1 MNISRFFGS
10 TNREALRQVRLA
22 LGPDALIVSN
32 RRVNGGVEIMAADPT
47 SVSAEHAPEKVSI
60 STPPT
65 PQSDVMREIGAMRGA
80 LESRIDDLVWGNQ
93 LKQSSHAATLFQSL
107 LGCGF
112 STALLRAMLKR
123 LPSGLSLR
131 AAQEWVRTELSRN
144 LPVLESEDELWQPGL
159 TLALVGPTGVG
170 KTTTIAK
177 LAARAVK
184 RHGSSGLALL
194 TTDTYRI
201 GAYEQLKI
209 YGELLRVPV
218 KVIQNTQELAGVLQ
232 AIPAHVTVLIDNVGV
247 SQRDRYVAE
256 QAAMLLATS
265 RKVRR
270 LLVLNASSHGN
281 TLDEVARS
289 YSRDGGVPL
298 QGCIITKA
306 DEASSLGAALDTAI
320 RYRLPIHY
328 VSNGQKV
335 PENLLHLKADALV
348 DRAIAPDRDING
360 LYSPSQA
367 DFAALMSATGNAA
380 TGSERPA
387 GVDRL
392 LGALLSGEH
401 DAPAA
406 FQPESF
412 QTACSA
418 VEDAIPTAEAW
429 DIWYTLN
436 TRDDHGEGVAPHIH
450 RMMRA
455 VRIAGHARPDSPV
468 LAVYGDAPV
477 QNLHQPK
484 GVLRAS
490 LLFDQQGGALVSP
503 SQQVGFPDGWWSS
516 CGAMAQQGPTAA
528 RALAMQI
535 SALEEGRPDWNIV
548 HTFERGSQA
557 LLQNLTA
564 DGISW
569 ISRVGAVSRV
579 IHQGSLA
586 TVGSVARTLSHQSV
600 VDAPLHAVYTGPDGS
615 SPIQTVLWVA
625 VTPLDAITRNTVQ
638 SGLKLI
644 SVKVVGRADG
654 REIKHLF
661 GLAHV
666 ADETI
671 SAGQLAS
678 WLVCSYEARALF
690 RTTGRLWMASGA
702 QMYGSPDMPLKT
714 LLAVQS
720 ALAAWHLQQQPSSV
734 STVTARL
741 AGTQRTSFLAS
752 ATALHKLFALKM
764 WLNESA
770 GLDVS
775 TAGA

>member
-47 SVSAEHAPEKVSI
+47 SATEDQKPEKISI
-60 STPPT
+60 SNAPA
-65 PQSDVMREIGAMRGA
+65 PQADVMREIGAMRGA
-80 LESRIDDLVWGNQ
+80 LESRFDDLAWGNQ
-93 LKQSSHAATLFQSL
+93 LKQSSHAAALFQSL

-123 LPSGLSLR
+123 LPARLSLR
-131 AAQEWVRTELSRN
+131 AAQEWVRGELARN
-144 LPVLESEDELWQPGL
+144 LPVLETEDALWQPGL

-177 LAARAVK
+177 LAARAVQ

-218 KVIQNTQELAGVLQ
+218 KVIQNAEELASVLK

-256 QAAMLLATS
+256 QAAMLSASS
-265 RKVRR
+265 RHVKR

-289 YSRDGGVPL
+289 YSKDGGVPL

-320 RYRLPIHY
+320 RYRLPIHF

-335 PENLLHLKADALV
+335 PENLLHMKAEALV
-348 DRAIAPDRDING
+348 DRAIAPDRDVKT

-367 DFAALMSATGNAA
+367 DFAALLSASGSSAA
-380 TGSERPA
+380 ASGRPAGA

-401 DAPAA
+401 DAQGA
-406 FQPESF
+406 FQPQSF
-412 QTACSA
+412 QSACDA
-418 VEDAIPTAEAW
+418 LEDAIPTAEAW
-429 DIWYTLN
+429 DLWHTVSNQDGDARGDL
-436 TRDDHGEGVAPHIH
+436 GQHIN

-468 LAVYGDAPV
+468 LAVYGDAPL
-477 QNLHQPK
+477 QGGHQQK

-490 LLFDQQGGALVSP
+490 MLFDRDGGALVSP
-503 SQQVGFPDGWWSS
+503 SQQISFPDGWWSS
-516 CGAMAQQGPTAA
+516 CGAMAQKGPTAA
-528 RALAMQI
+528 DAMAMQI
-535 SALEEGRPDWNIV
+535 RSLEKGRPDWHMV

-557 LLQNLTA
+557 LLRGLTA
-564 DGISW
+564 DGVNW
-569 ISRVGAVSRV
+569 ISRVGAVTRV
-579 IHQGSLA
+579 VHQGSLA
-586 TVGSVARTLSHQSV
+586 TVSAVARTLAHESV
-600 VDAPLHAVYTGPDGS
+600 SDGPLQAVYTGPDGT
-615 SPIQTVLWVA
+615 SPTQVVLWVA
-625 VTPLDAITRNTVQ
+625 ATPIDSMVRDAVQ
-638 SGLKLI
+638 PGLQLV
-644 SVKVVGRADG
+644 SVKIVGRADG
-654 REIKHLF
+654 REIKHVF
-661 GLAHV
+661 GVAHIV
-666 ADETI
+666 DDLVDAR
-671 SAGQLAS
+671 QLAY
-678 WLVCSYEARALF
+678 WLVSGYEARALF
-690 RTTGRLWMASGA
+690 RCAARSWMASGTQLSGA
-702 QMYGSPDMPLKT
+702 PDMPLKT
-714 LLAVQS
+714 ALAVQS
-720 ALAAWHLQQQPSSV
+720 ALAAWHLQHQPSPLNAV
-734 STVTARL
+734 AARL
-741 AGTQRTSFLAS
+741 AGTRRASFFATSM
-752 ATALHKLFALKM
+752 ALHKLFALKM

-770 GLDVS
+770 FVS
-775 TAGA
+775 EA

>member
-47 SVSAEHAPEKVSI
+47 SANPEQTPEKISI
-60 STPPT
+60 SNAPV
-65 PQSDVMREIGAMRGA
+65 PQADVMREIGAMRGA
-80 LESRIDDLVWGNQ
+80 LESRIDDLAWGNQ

-123 LPSGLSLR
+123 LPARLSLR
-131 AAQEWVRTELSRN
+131 AAQEWVRGELARN
-144 LPVLESEDELWQPGL
+144 LPVLETEDELWHPGL

-177 LAARAVK
+177 LAARAVQ

-218 KVIQNTQELAGVLQ
+218 KVIQNAQELASVLK
-232 AIPAHVTVLIDNVGV
+232 AIPDHVTVLIDNVGV

-256 QAAMLLATS
+256 QAAMLSASS
-265 RKVRR
+265 RTVKR

-289 YSRDGGVPL
+289 YSKDGGVPL

-320 RYRLPIHY
+320 RYRLPIHF

-335 PENLLHLKADALV
+335 PENLLHMQAEALV
-348 DRAIAPDRDING
+348 DRAIAPDRDVKT

-367 DFAALMSATGNAA
+367 DFAALLSASDSSAA
-380 TGSERPA
+380 ASGRPAGA

-401 DAPAA
+401 DAQSA
-406 FQPESF
+406 FQPQSF
-412 QTACSA
+412 QSACDA
-418 VEDAIPTAEAW
+418 LEDTIPTAEAW
-429 DIWYTLN
+429 DLWHTVSNQDGDVRADLIQHA
-436 TRDDHGEGVAPHIH
+436 D

-468 LAVYGDAPV
+468 LAVYGDAPL
-477 QNLHQPK
+477 QGDQQQK

-490 LLFDQQGGALVSP
+490 MLFDGNGDALVSP
-503 SQQVGFPDGWWSS
+503 SQQISFPDGWWSS
-516 CGAMAQQGPTAA
+516 CGAMAQKGPTAA
-528 RALAMQI
+528 DALAMQI
-535 SALEEGRPDWNIV
+535 TSLEKSRPDWHMV

-557 LLQNLTA
+557 LLRSLTA
-564 DGISW
+564 QGCNW
-569 ISRVGAVSRV
+569 ISRVGAVTRV
-579 IHQGSLA
+579 VHQGSLA
-586 TVGSVARTLSHQSV
+586 TVSAVARTLAHESV
-600 VDAPLHAVYTGPDGS
+600 SDGPLQTVYTGPDGT
-615 SPIQTVLWVA
+615 SPTQVVLWVA
-625 VTPLDAITRNTVQ
+625 ATPIDSMVRDAVQ
-638 SGLKLI
+638 PGLQLV

-661 GLAHV
+661 GIAHIADGLAD
-666 ADETI
+666 AR
-671 SAGQLAS
+671 QLAY
-678 WLVCSYEARALF
+678 WLANGYEARALF
-690 RTTGRLWMASGA
+690 RCAARMASGTPLLGA
-702 QMYGSPDMPLKT
+702 PDMPLKT
-714 LLAVQS
+714 MLAVQS
-720 ALAAWHLQQQPSSV
+720 ALAAWHLQHPASPLNAV
-734 STVTARL
+734 AARL
-741 AGTQRTSFLAS
+741 AGTQRASFFATSM
-752 ATALHKLFALKM
+752 ALHKLFALKM
-764 WLNESA
+764 WLKESA
-770 GLDVS
+770 SVPEFD
-775 TAGA
+775 

>member
-47 SVSAEHAPEKVSI
+47 SVSEDRIPENVSVSNAAAPQ
-60 STPPT
+60 T
-65 PQSDVMREIGAMRGA
+65 DVMREIGAMRGA
-80 LESRIDDLVWGNQ
+80 LESRIDELVWGNQ
-93 LKQSSHAATLFQSL
+93 LKQSTHAATLFQSL

-112 STALLRAMLKR
+112 STALLRAMLTR
-123 LPSGLSLR
+123 LPRRHSLR
-131 AAQEWVRTELSRN
+131 AAQEWVRTELTRN
-144 LPVLESEDELWQPGL
+144 LPVLVDEDALWQPGL

-177 LAARAVK
+177 LAARAVQ

-218 KVIQNTQELAGVLQ
+218 KVIQNAKELAAVLG
-232 AIPAHVTVLIDNVGV
+232 AIPDHVTVLIDNVGV

-256 QAAMLLATS
+256 QAAMLSATS
-265 RKVRR
+265 RTVRR

-289 YSRDGGVPL
+289 YAKDGGVPL

-320 RYRLPIHY
+320 RYRLPIHF

-335 PENLLHLKADALV
+335 PENLLHMTADALV
-348 DRAIAPDRDING
+348 DQAIAPDRDITT

-367 DFAALMSATGNAA
+367 DFAALMSVTDSSAPGNGQSAN
-380 TGSERPA
+380 S

-401 DAPAA
+401 DAQHA
-406 FQPESF
+406 FQPEAF
-412 QTACSA
+412 QAACDA

-429 DIWYTLN
+429 DLWHTLS
-436 TRDDHGEGVAPHIH
+436 TRGSDAGDDVMPYIG

-455 VRIAGHARPDSPV
+455 VRTAGHARPDSPV
-468 LAVYGDAPV
+468 LAVYGHAPV
-477 QNLHQPK
+477 HGAHQKK
-484 GVLRAS
+484 GVLRAA
-490 LLFDQQGGALVSP
+490 LMFDRHAAALISP
-503 SQQVGFPDGWWSS
+503 SQQVSFPDGWWSS
-516 CGAMAQQGPTAA
+516 CGTTAQKGPTGAQ
-528 RALAMQI
+528 ALAMQI
-535 SALEEGRPDWNIV
+535 RSLEHSRPDWNVV
-548 HTFERGSQA
+548 HAFERGSQA
-557 LLQNLTA
+557 LLRKLSA
-564 DGISW
+564 EGISW

-579 IHQGSLA
+579 VHQGSLA
-586 TVGSVARTLSHQSV
+586 TVSAVARTLSHQSIA
-600 VDAPLHAVYTGPDGS
+600 DSPLQTLYTGPDGT
-615 SPIQTVLWVA
+615 SPTPVALWVA
-625 VTPLDAITRNTVQ
+625 VTPIDSNIRDTVQ
-638 SGLKLI
+638 AGLQLI

-654 REIKHLF
+654 RELKHLF
-661 GLAHV
+661 GIAHI
-666 ADETI
+666 ANEPL
-671 SAGQLAS
+671 SAQQLAS
-678 WLVCSYEARALF
+678 WLVNGYEARALF
-690 RTTGRLWMASGA
+690 RCASRLWMASGDTRFD
-702 QMYGSPDMPLKT
+702 STDMPLKT
-714 LLAVQS
+714 VLAAQS
-720 ALAAWHLQQQPSSV
+720 ALAAWHLQHQPSPLRA
-734 STVTARL
+734 VTARL
-741 AGTQRTSFLAS
+741 ANTQRPSFVAAS
-752 ATALHKLFALKM
+752 TALHKLFALKM

-770 GLDVS
+770 AM
-775 TAGA
+775 TQA